1 MDKVESVAHNDERKL
16 VRQFSLFQEI
26 LYSLSIIA
34 VTFSANST
42 DRIHTAY
49 WSEISLN

>member
-42 DRIHTAY
+42 VTFDENKNNNGHK
-49 WSEISLN
+49 